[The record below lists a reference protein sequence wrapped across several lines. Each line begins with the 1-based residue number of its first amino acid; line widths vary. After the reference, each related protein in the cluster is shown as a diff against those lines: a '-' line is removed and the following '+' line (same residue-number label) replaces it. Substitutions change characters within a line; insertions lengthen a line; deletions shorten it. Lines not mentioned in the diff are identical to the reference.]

1 MSKAK
6 LVRFVVL
13 SSAAM
18 LTVTLVL
25 GVALTEASGAG
36 GKAEEA
42 KQPHPDANFIALA
55 AAICVAGGMLGA
67 GYAVGK
73 VGSAALGAASER
85 PEIMGRALL
94 FVALGEG
101 IGILGLVGGVLL
113 MGYLTIAK

>member
-36 GKAEEA
+36 GKDR
-42 KQPHPDANFIALA
+42 KS
-55 AAICVAGGMLGA
+55 V
-67 GYAVGK
+67 V
-73 VGSAALGAASER
+73 
-85 PEIMGRALL
+85 
-94 FVALGEG
+94 
-101 IGILGLVGGVLL
+101 
-113 MGYLTIAK
+113 

>member
-1 MSKAK
+1 MNKAR
-6 LVRFVVL
+6 LVRCMML

-18 LTVTLVL
+18 VLATILL
-25 GVALTEASGAG
+25 GVVFGDALAADDEGA
-36 GKAEEA
+36 KLE
-42 KQPHPDANFIALA
+42 PHPHANFIALA
-55 AAICVAGGMLGA
+55 AAVCVAAGTLGA

-101 IGILGLVGGVLL
+101 IGILGLVGGVMLIR
-113 MGYLTIAK
+113 YLTV

>member
-1 MSKAK
+1 MGKAK
-6 LVRFVVL
+6 LVRFIVL

-18 LTVTLVL
+18 LTVTLLL

-36 GKAEEA
+36 GKTEEA
-42 KQPHPDANFIALA
+42 RQAHPAAGYIALA

-113 MGYLTIAK
+113 MGYLTVAK

>member
-6 LVRFVVL
+6 LVKFIVL

-18 LTVTLVL
+18 LTITLVL
-25 GVALTEASGAG
+25 GVAVTEAAGAG
-36 GKAEEA
+36 GKAAEA
-42 KQPHPDANFIALA
+42 KQAHPHAGYIALA

-113 MGYLTIAK
+113 MGYLKI

>member
-1 MSKAK
+1 MSKGR
-6 LVRFVVL
+6 LVRFVIL

-18 LTVTLVL
+18 MLATILL
-25 GVALTEASGAG
+25 GVALNDAFAAEPGAEAASG
-36 GKAEEA
+36 
-42 KQPHPDANFIALA
+42 PHPKAHFIAIA
-55 AAICVAGGMLGA
+55 GAVCVAAGMLGA

-101 IGILGLVGGVLL
+101 IGILGLVGGIMLIVRV
-113 MGYLTIAK
+113 